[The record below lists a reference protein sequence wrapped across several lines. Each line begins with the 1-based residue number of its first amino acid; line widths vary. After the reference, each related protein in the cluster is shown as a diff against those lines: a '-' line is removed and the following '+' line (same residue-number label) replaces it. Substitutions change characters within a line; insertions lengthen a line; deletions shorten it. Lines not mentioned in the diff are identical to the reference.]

1 MPLEEISN
9 LVYPISFASGRTDRS
24 ATRPSDVHPW
34 AGGKKVLKPV
44 EEGEKLRS
52 LRLRKKSGLD
62 DLSAAAV
69 ANDIENT
76 PVSPGIEYCCTADLI
91 DANDHLAEELA
102 TALAAK
108 EEVVHLLNGLRHSHS
123 VVCAQLEAARNELGS
138 QEDELFVLR
147 ETHEENAQV
156 MRELRKAKEFAEVE
170 REKEAEIADLRAET
184 AELRSRVANK
194 ERELEEAKHTAAE
207 QQEACTE
214 LLEEQKKLETA
225 YEEALAELES
235 WKVQQGI
242 EDVAE
247 DEEVREEADSVA
259 DASQEWHKIEASDL
273 TLTPPLKG
281 RAAGRNNA
289 SRFLTKRRR
298 TPSIPL
304 LFSSPPATG
313 DVATVKNDVEQLKQ
327 TIAMLVRERSASFEQ
342 PRPSSA

>member
-1 MPLEEISN
+1 MPLEEGAALIEQ
-9 LVYPISFASGRTDRS
+9 LPQ
-24 ATRPSDVHPW
+24 
-34 AGGKKVLKPV
+34 
-44 EEGEKLRS
+44 
-52 LRLRKKSGLD
+52 KKSGLD

-170 REKEAEIADLRAET
+170 
-184 AELRSRVANK
+184 
-194 ERELEEAKHTAAE
+194 HTAAE

-247 DEEVREEADSVA
+247 DEEVREEAIDSLLQSPPLHAHLQSEEDSVA